1 MIRLQRRKAKI
12 LFFALGAAACVSAQ
26 AAQEP
31 QHAPVPPAVS
41 AAIMPT
47 SDDSSFSHDFHVNKV
62 GFNCADCHD
71 SLFQQVRGAAKAA
84 GDFTMSAFDQG
95 KYCGAC
101 HDGSTAFAV
110 TERDSCA
117 RCHDSDM
124 KAPKTIV
131 FEQPVKTVVFDH
143 GKHAEELGI
152 ACGKCHESLF
162 KMKRGETEKQSD
174 FTMEAMRQGKYCGAC
189 HDRKTRCDLCHI
201 GAQGGSSLLGKEQQ
215 PGGQ

>member
-1 MIRLQRRKAKI
+1 MKAKS
-12 LFFALGAAACVSAQ
+12 LVFMGLMLPFGLAANASALTAQPQAPATAA
-26 AAQEP
+26 
-31 QHAPVPPAVS
+31 PAV
-41 AAIMPT
+41 MPT
-47 SDDSSFSHDFHVNKV
+47 SDVPPFSHDFHVNKV

-95 KYCGAC
+95 KYCGVC

-131 FEQPVKTVVFDH
+131 FEQPVKAVLFDH
-143 GKHAEELGI
+143 GKHAEELRV
-152 ACGKCHESLF
+152 ACGRCHESLF
-162 KMKRGETEKQSD
+162 KMKRGETEKQPD
-174 FTMEAMRQGKYCGAC
+174 FTMEAMYQGKYCGAC
-189 HDRKTRCDLCHI
+189 HDRATRCGLCHI
-201 GAQGGSSLLGKEQQ
+201 GAQGGSSLPGKEQKR
-215 PGGQ
+215 GGQ